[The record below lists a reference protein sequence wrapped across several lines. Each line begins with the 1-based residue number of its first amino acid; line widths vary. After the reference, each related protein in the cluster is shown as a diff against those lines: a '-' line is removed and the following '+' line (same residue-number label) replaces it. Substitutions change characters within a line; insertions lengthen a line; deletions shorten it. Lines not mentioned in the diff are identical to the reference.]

1 MGNPCPWIARR
12 VGRPTVTALGRRTP
26 RAKPPPLR
34 DAPTLTPRPPD
45 RRAGGEY
52 YDDQGNFVGKPEP
65 TCEEAAK
72 PWLDNDCP
80 CRHDYPDEQWCKD
93 ACALCEA
100 REELW
105 SLGAMSSPTTT
116 LDGIYL
122 GKDDFLFTV
131 TVKHISD
138 GQGTIL
144 ARHSPGVAT
153 GWSLIMDAADHVV
166 LTIYGSGGG
175 VETLK
180 SGTPLTPDVEQV
192 LTLERRGATVKLR
205 FDGADPPQINH
216 IFNDGWNWNDEEGV
230 VSPDKLTLGGH
241 SDGALIFQ
249 GLLTNVKLEGG
260 KRAGI
265 ACCTELGGGEDQY
278 TKCSSTDMA
287 GTSCSPYASM
297 TVAGLSCVMDC
308 SQPETIDIGAEEI
321 GATTASY
328 WACQCRPE

>member
-1 MGNPCPWIARR
+1 MEMSSFLCGYQHCNGARASKSARQAIAAAR
-12 VGRPTVTALGRRTP
+12 AL
-26 RAKPPPLR
+26 
-34 DAPTLTPRPPD
+34 TLTPRPPD
-45 RRAGGEY
+45 RRAGSEY
-52 YDDQGNFVGKPEP
+52 YDGEGNFVGKPEP

-72 PWLDNDCP
+72 PWLDEDCP

-93 ACALCEA
+93 ACALCEQ

-131 TVKHISD
+131 TVTHMSD

-144 ARHSPGVAT
+144 ARHTPGFAK
-153 GWSLIMDAADHVV
+153 GWSLIIDLADHIV
-166 LTIYGSGGG
+166 LTIYGDGG
-175 VETLK
+175 VATLK

-192 LTLERRGATVKLR
+192 VTLERRGSTVKLR

-216 IFNDGWNWNDEEGV
+216 IFNDGWNWNDAAGV
-230 VSPDKLTLGGH
+230 VSPDLLKLGGH
-241 SDGALIFQ
+241 SDGELPFKGSLKNA
-249 GLLTNVKLEGG
+249 KLEGG
-260 KRAGI
+260 KEAGT
-265 ACCTELGGGEDQY
+265 ACCTSALDTSGDQY

-287 GTSCSPYASM
+287 GTSCSQYASM
-297 TVAGLSCVMDC
+297 YVAGLSCVLDC
-308 SQPETIDIGAEEI
+308 SQAETIGSAD
-321 GATTASY
+321 Y